1 VHLKERIPNEIQAIN
16 KIKYN
21 SKYVTIHF
29 GLTEEQSKKLK
40 NLAEEKNIKESEV
53 LREIIDDYF
62 NLRKKPSVVPFK
74 KISPIGFKRISCTI
88 GKEQDIR
95 LRKISANTGRK
106 KSELVREAV
115 ERFV

>member
-29 GLTEEQSKKLK
+29 GLTEEQGKKLE

-53 LREIIDDYF
+53 LRQIINDYF
-62 NLRKKPSVVPFK
+62 NLGKKPSVVPFK
-74 KISPIGFKRISCTI
+74 KISPIGFKRISCSI
-88 GKEQDIR
+88 RSEQDMK
-95 LRKISANTGRK
+95 LRKMSAKTGRK

-115 ERFV
+115 ERFI